1 MTNTNESRQNLLYSP
16 KLKEIKTGVSIM
28 FGFWTDIIL
37 WWKQLLMDYLLLQL
51 SREYNS
57 QNKQKFKEQ
66 TILTKLEASDYI
78 KYIVIET
85 V

>member
-1 MTNTNESRQNLLYSP
+1 
-16 KLKEIKTGVSIM
+16 
-28 FGFWTDIIL
+28 
-37 WWKQLLMDYLLLQL
+37 MDYLLLQL

>member
-1 MTNTNESRQNLLYSP
+1 
-16 KLKEIKTGVSIM
+16 M